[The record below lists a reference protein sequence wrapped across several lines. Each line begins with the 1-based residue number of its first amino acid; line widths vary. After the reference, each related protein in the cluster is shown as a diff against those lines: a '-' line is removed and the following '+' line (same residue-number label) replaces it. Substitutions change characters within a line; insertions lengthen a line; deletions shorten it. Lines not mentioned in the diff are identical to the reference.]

1 MQSTMERDAFA
12 RRLREAMARI
22 GDDGSSPTRLAR
34 SFNRRTPGAPV
45 TLHAARKWLNGEA
58 IPAQDKLRV
67 LAAWLGVAADWL
79 RYGDDR
85 GSHYTVR
92 EPEQEIDYELLR
104 EIEALTPAHR
114 EAVRALVK
122 ALKST
127 KSKPS

>member
-1 MQSTMERDAFA
+1 MQSNMERDAFA
-12 RRLREAMARI
+12 RRLRDAMARI

-45 TLHAARKWLNGEA
+45 TLHATRKWLNGEA

-79 RYGDDR
+79 RYGDR
-85 GSHYTVR
+85 QGSHYTVR
-92 EPEQEIDYELLR
+92 EPGQEIDYELLR

-114 EAVRALVK
+114 EAVRTLVR
-122 ALKST
+122 ALKSI
-127 KSKPS
+127 KPS